1 MEALPLMRPASRQII
16 ELCVLAVLASAGVGY
31 ALSRNETTFAA
42 VFAAQATFAVGVA
55 IGLSRQRYP

>member
-1 MEALPLMRPASRQII
+1 MRPPNRQIV
-16 ELCVLAVLASAGVGY
+16 ELCVLAVLACAGVGF

-42 VFAAQATFAVGVA
+42 VFAAQAIFAVGVA

>member
-1 MEALPLMRPASRQII
+1 MRPPNRQIF
-16 ELCVLAVLASAGVGY
+16 ELCVLAVLACAGIGL